1 MTLDEITHIITSE
14 LESSDHVEWSHSP
27 QTGRFAIEGRYGSM
41 ELMPVM
47 LAGFPYVAF
56 GSSYEDHPGINGMVP
71 FAYADGKIARLHVRD
86 IIANAQI

>member
-1 MTLDEITHIITSE
+1 MTLDEITHLITSE

-27 QTGRFAIEGRYGSM
+27 QTGRFVIEGRYGSM

-56 GSSYEDHPGINGMVP
+56 GSSHEDHPGINGMVP
-71 FAYADGKIARLHVRD
+71 FAYVDGKTARLHIRG

>member
-56 GSSYEDHPGINGMVP
+56 GSSHEDHPYTKPAGTTEWRNHAHLKNIIHGMC
-71 FAYADGKIARLHVRD
+71 A
-86 IIANAQI
+86 